1 MQAVRMQQ
9 YINSAMLTARCLKT
23 KLQKGT
29 RQIKDSKAE
38 KTKDGEGRGHTAN
51 QIKKTRGKL
60 IVMSMAKI
68 WRH

>member
-51 QIKKTRGKL
+51 
-60 IVMSMAKI
+60 
-68 WRH
+68 